1 MWKFSMCRDNAT
13 LITVYRHILK
23 KTIRL
28 TLMVRKILLSLIALL
43 GGGILLSLAQ
53 SKQISGTV
61 TGPDGKPVAGATV
74 MVDGSHVGT
83 TSNGDGSFTIT
94 APGNGSLVVSF
105 IGYETQKVAIGGK
118 TRINISLKE
127 DAQAIDDV
135 IVVAFGTAKKD
146 AFTGAAKVIKSDDL
160 IKTQSSNVGDALV
173 GKIAGVQFSSASGR
187 PGSGQ
192 KIYVRG
198 YGSMNAKN
206 DPLWVVDGVPYEGDI
221 NNINAADIE
230 SISVLKDAAS
240 NALYGS
246 RGANG
251 VIMVTTKRA
260 KAGEATV
267 TFDGK
272 WGINTRALQTYD
284 IVEDAGEYYEMHYKS
299 LYNYYTLDQKYTP
312 LAANIA
318 ANKLLTSNDP
328 GGLGYNVFTV
338 PDGQNLIGE
347 NGRLNPRAKQGR
359 LVTDAK
365 GQQFY
370 LQPDNWLDEIYKS
383 SSFRQEYNVS
393 VSGATD
399 RANFFASLGYLD
411 NTGIVDGSSNERYT
425 ARLRADYQ
433 AKKWLKVGG
442 NMSYT
447 HFVWNNGNQTND
459 DGDGQ
464 GEGNADGGN
473 AFATAI
479 RMAPIYP
486 VYMRDG
492 NGNIM
497 IDEYGFKMYDTGD
510 GRNGGA
516 LRTNGGKSND
526 LQDIQLNKYINE
538 GNAFMA
544 NGFADF
550 SLYKGLKLTLN
561 GSVSLDETRGTQV
574 SNPYYGQFAESGGAV
589 FKSHSREIAYNMQQ
603 FLTYTNTFADVH
615 NLDLLFGHEM
625 YNRKSYGLYGSKTM
639 MFSPDNTELS
649 GAVVDSS
656 RSGSSV
662 LEYNNEGYFFR
673 GQYDYDNRIYF
684 SGSYRRDASSRFHP
698 DHRWGNFWSLGAAWI
713 INRESWFNASWVNML
728 KVKASYGS
736 QGNDNLGSK
745 AESYYRYTDYREILS
760 SGDGVTSVL
769 YQKGNPDITW
779 ETNANLNV
787 GVEFGL
793 WDNRLSGSIDVFN
806 RKTTDMLFELATPIE
821 SGYTTIFTNI
831 GDMVNRGLEIELNA
845 DLIRTKNLVWDFSL
859 NMTHYKNKVTHLPE
873 QFKNNTTADGK
884 HVGRWQDTKFLTEGE
899 SVFSFYV
906 PTYAGVD
913 PETGKS
919 LWYTYKTDD
928 AGNKERIKTSDY
940 SVASQEGRE
949 MHGDALPDV
958 YGGFGTSLRFYGVDF
973 SIGFTYQLGGQVLDQ
988 GYRFYMNSPAGT
1000 STGNNYHHDLLNSWT
1015 PENSGSNIPRFA
1027 YNDSNQA
1034 DVSDRFLTSASYLNI
1049 QNITLGYTLPKRI
1062 TRKFLVENLRIYL
1075 ACDNVWYWSK
1085 RQGLDPRQSIN
1096 GITNPYYY
1104 APIRTFSGGVTVT
1117 F

>member
-1 MWKFSMCRDNAT
+1 
-13 LITVYRHILK
+13 
-23 KTIRL
+23 
-28 TLMVRKILLSLIALL
+28 
-43 GGGILLSLAQ
+43 
-53 SKQISGTV
+53 
-61 TGPDGKPVAGATV
+61 
-74 MVDGSHVGT
+74 
-83 TSNGDGSFTIT
+83 
-94 APGNGSLVVSF
+94 
-105 IGYETQKVAIGGK
+105 
-118 TRINISLKE
+118 
-127 DAQAIDDV
+127 
-135 IVVAFGTAKKD
+135 
-146 AFTGAAKVIKSDDL
+146 
-160 IKTQSSNVGDALV
+160 
-173 GKIAGVQFSSASGR
+173 
-187 PGSGQ
+187 
-192 KIYVRG
+192 
-198 YGSMNAKN
+198 
-206 DPLWVVDGVPYEGDI
+206 
-221 NNINAADIE
+221 
-230 SISVLKDAAS
+230 
-240 NALYGS
+240 
-246 RGANG
+246 
-251 VIMVTTKRA
+251 MVTTKKAKSGDAVVTIDAKWGVNSKALEEYDVITSPAQYYETHFKALYGYYAQTNPAA
-260 KAGEATV
+260 KAY
-267 TFDGK
+267 
-272 WGINTRALQTYD
+272 AL
-284 IVEDAGEYYEMHYKS
+284 ASSG
-299 LYNYYTLDQKYTP
+299 
-312 LAANIA
+312 
-318 ANKLLTSNDP
+318 LTSNGT
-328 GGLGYNVFTV
+328 GGLGYNVYTV
-338 PDGQNLIGE
+338 PEGQALIGT
-347 NGRLNPRAKQGR
+347 NGKLNPNATLGR
-359 LVTDAK
+359 K
-365 GQQFY
+365 IIYNGQEY
-370 LQPDNWLDEIYKS
+370 WLTPDDWIDEAYQS
-383 SSFRQEYNVS
+383 AFRQEYNVNI
-393 VSGATD
+393 SGATE
-399 RANFFASLGYLD
+399 RSSFYASLGYLD
-411 NTGIVDGSSNERYT
+411 NTGIIKSSALERYT
-425 ARLRADYQ
+425 ARLKADYQ

-442 NMSYT
+442 NMSYA
-447 HFVWNNGNQTND
+447 HFSNSNGNSN
-459 DGDGQ
+459 
-464 GEGNADGGN
+464 EGSASSTANIF
-473 AFATAI
+473 AFSAQ
-479 RMAPIYP
+479 MPPIYP
-486 VYMRDG
+486 VYIRDG
-492 NGNIM
+492 SGRIMVDDNG
-497 IDEYGFKMYDTGD
+497 YQMYDYGD
-510 GRNGGA
+510 KGNAGLTRPLLPGANG
-516 LRTNGGKSND
+516 
-526 LQDIQLNKYINE
+526 LQTSWLNKKKAE
-538 GNAFMA
+538 GNAFSGS
-544 NGFADF
+544 GFVDI
-550 SLYKGLKLTLN
+550 SLYKGLKLTVN
-561 GSVSLDETRGTQV
+561 GSTNIDETRTTYLNNQ
-574 SNPYYGQFAESGGAV
+574 YYGQFAEAGGTIS
-589 FKSHSREIAYNMQQ
+589 KYHTRDIAYNLQQ
-603 FLTYTNTFADVH
+603 ILNYNETFGKH
-615 NLDLLFGHEM
+615 NVGLMVGHE
-625 YNRKSYGLYGSKTM
+625 YYQKKYYYLSGTKSKL
-639 MFSPDNTELS
+639 FSYDNEELG
-649 GAVVDSS
+649 GAVVDGAGAHSYIDD
-656 RSGSSV
+656 
-662 LEYNNEGYFFR
+662 YNSEGYFMR
-673 GQYDYDNRIYF
+673 AQYDYAGRYF
-684 SGSYRRDASSRFHP
+684 VSGSYRRDASSRFHP

-988 GYRFYMNSPAGT
+988 GYMFYMNSPAGT

-1034 DVSDRFLTSASYLNI
+1034 AVSDRFLTSASYLNI

>member
-1 MWKFSMCRDNAT
+1 
-13 LITVYRHILK
+13 
-23 KTIRL
+23 
-28 TLMVRKILLSLIALL
+28 MVRKILLSLIALL
-43 GGGILLSLAQ
+43 GGGGILLSLAQ

-127 DAQAIDDV
+127 DTQAIDDV

-1034 DVSDRFLTSASYLNI
+1034 AVSDRFLTSASYLNI